1 MARNTSDKSV
11 SHPISGMITSFEAV
25 KVTAISGRSFTVFGG
40 IGEYMFCGQLPT
52 YEKRIEEVDI
62 DRGNLPTIVFWD
74 TTERYEQ
81 KHSLRKSGVEGSST
95 MQQAI

>member
-1 MARNTSDKSV
+1 MVQSLWPILFTYPYSYGPLSIYKSV

-62 DRGNLPTIVFWD
+62 DRGNLPTIVF
-74 TTERYEQ
+74 
-81 KHSLRKSGVEGSST
+81 
-95 MQQAI
+95 